1 MRKFYT
7 LFAAVLMSTGMWAQ
21 SITVSIDTESNFQP
35 TTISNGSFDDEPW
48 MVFTFENETYQSC
61 PHDRNLDTASDS
73 KDNES
78 GYAQNVVFNGVGGGW
93 NTTER
98 TLWRSSLFEITNS
111 TDGKHN
117 YQHNSSIPQTD
128 KYVEMNNYHSCM
140 LYQDLRTNSHDV
152 IRWTLKHAVT
162 TAGNEYQPIRVEI
175 GAPNRDSNGN
185 IVNASGW
192 ANSLDPQIVLS
203 TKAIYRHD
211 GVTDKDGKTSKI
223 GFGSATDLQY
233 LRLHNTDGD
242 QRSGWWTAQGVY
254 AIPEGQTV
262 TRFGF
267 ISEAEKKNQ
276 GNLLDAITFS
286 TLIGNLS
293 AQQLVNHDVE
303 VKGYWGETDPI
314 KRFKVVIDGV
324 VHDIDMSSVVGK
336 NFRIIIPASIV
347 GTATSV
353 EAYHQ
358 DYQVAENTIAVTPVY
373 SSTLQSGTDD
383 ASQWS
388 ISPAVAEANTT
399 IDVTYSGLLRP
410 ATVATTPI
418 ASTWTMEYTGTIQ
431 SFTAPATGVYE
442 LQVWGAQGGTYSD
455 YNAGGLGGYATCH
468 ANLTQGET
476 IYIYVGG
483 QGGTGTNAGAG
494 TGGWNGG
501 GTGGKSYSSYYP
513 SAGGGGGATHISK
526 VNNQVIGSGSGQCA
540 SLVGSNF
547 IIVAG
552 GGGGAGWAK
561 TTPGVGGGTEA
572 SKGTKIV
579 SSDNYSTYSTYY
591 YYSTA
596 RSYGANGGNSVQVS
610 NCDAEGAGGGGGGY
624 YGGNAYCANSNFPDK
639 TTFQNAAGCGGGSAC
654 NSSHATDYSATAGLR
669 SGNGKAEIRL
679 LSVTGAPSLTEATK
693 VADNHWQYT
702 VPNYNVEVQVE
713 YHPFPGT
720 GTENDPYLISSSEDW
735 NLLASKVNGG
745 KTYAGKYFRQ
755 TADFTVTNVVGATEH
770 ADGGNLADERF
781 ITFNGIY
788 DGDGHILNVNIDVV
802 GERYVGP
809 FHCVSDA
816 TIRNLVVTGYV
827 SITGG
832 SKVEARRHPSALIG
846 CCREGNVLIENCHV
860 SANVSG
866 ADYIGGLI
874 GHSWDANV
882 TIRGCVY
889 SGTLTAEGHNCTGG
903 FIGWGGDHGNVT
915 IVLTNN
921 LFVGSYSG
929 SGRFQPM
936 GFLCSVD
943 NNART
948 VTNSY
953 YKTTATIVANN
964 DGNNIEKDLSNRS
977 KLAYRALG
985 GEGVTLEPAG
995 SLTTYNVSGIST
1007 NNLGLKYND
1016 AIYAA
1021 GGETI
1026 SLDLSGSSN
1035 YKASAGTLTGS
1046 SNPRTL
1052 SMPASNVTIYGAA
1065 SVSAAPSANNLTY
1078 TGTEQALVSAGTAVG
1093 GTMAYSLDN
1102 NVWSTTVPTAT
1113 NAGNYTVFYRVE
1125 GDDTHAD
1132 YTPEYNSVAVS
1143 IDKINVAITTPPA
1156 IVSGLVYN
1164 GQLQTLITAGT
1175 SSHGEIEYRL
1185 NDGTYSTAIPQAEA
1199 IGVYTVY
1206 YRVAMNNANYVDV
1219 PEASLIV
1226 SISATSTLY
1235 DNDENL
1241 TVALTG
1247 LANSGAAYDITI
1259 GRTIY
1264 AGPYNTF
1271 CLPFDLSAE
1280 QIAAS
1285 PLNGAILKDYNGAD
1299 VTGTGAERD
1308 LNIHLTDLT
1317 QIEAGK
1323 PFLVKTE
1330 TNIENPVFNDV
1341 TITYTGDANGLGQNI
1356 VADYVDFQ
1364 GLLAPFDLAGTYQS
1378 SPDYLGVGMDGRL
1391 YWADA
1396 TLSTAKMRAFR
1407 AFFHVKEVNIQ
1418 NSPVRRGM
1426 HAQFVEDAP
1435 QTPTDVEPVTG
1446 NPSPVTEKILRNGI
1460 LYILRNGKT
1469 YNAQGQELE

>member
-48 MVFTFENETYQSC
+48 MVFTFENETYYSC

-303 VKGYWGETDPI
+303 VKGYWGETNPT

-383 ASQWS
+383 ASQWT
-388 ISPAVAEANTT
+388 ISPAVAEAETT

-561 TTPGVGGGTEA
+561 TTPGVGGGTQA

-591 YYSTA
+591 YYSTD

-624 YGGNAYCANSNFPDK
+624 YGGNAYCANSNFPSG
-639 TTFQNAAGCGGGSAC
+639 TTFQNAAGCGGGSAY
-654 NSSHATDYSATAGLR
+654 NSSLATDYSATAGLR

-713 YHPFPGT
+713 YYPAASVTTSGNVTTEYLDFASALAAWESNSTLKLLMDVTTNSTITVNSPKTLDLNGFGIKANGVRVMHVGAGGNLTIMDSNTDNLTHRFSISYPYSSNIVYAGLATLDEANGAIVIEGGYITGGNASSGT
-720 GTENDPYLISSSEDW
+720 WSPYHQGGAGIRVDGGTVTLQGGTIIGNHAESGW
-735 NLLASKVNGG
+735 GGGVMVTNGG
-745 KTYAGKYFRQ
+745 TFTMTGGAICYNRAEWGSGVSMYGNNDLQSSNKHGTQFAMSAGSIHHNYANGGDAVHNVSRDYTVTYSMTGGSIHNNYAQGNYDRAGLHVDGTRFTCNISGNPVIIHNLNGSKERASTVGDAIMTITGDMDGANIGVWKSTTGAFTTGYSTYNNVHPSMYFHSEHSSYVVGLNASGEAYLHVPYTVTFSGNGNDGGTVPSDANTYAGRGLVTISSAVPTKIGHSFAGWLNSVDGITYAAGASFII
-755 TADFTVTNVVGATEH
+755 TANTTLTAQWSVNQYT
-770 ADGGNLADERF
+770 
-781 ITFNGIY
+781 ITFNS
-788 DGDGHILNVNIDVV
+788 N
-802 GERYVGP
+802 
-809 FHCVSDA
+809 
-816 TIRNLVVTGYV
+816 
-827 SITGG
+827 GG
-832 SKVEARRHPSALIG
+832 SAVDPITQDYGTAITSLADPTRTYYAFAGWSPELPATMPA
-846 CCREGNVLIENCHV
+846 EDIE
-860 SANVSG
+860 
-866 ADYIGGLI
+866 
-874 GHSWDANV
+874 
-882 TIRGCVY
+882 
-889 SGTLTAEGHNCTGG
+889 LTAQW
-903 FIGWGGDHGNVT
+903 IG
-915 IVLTNN
+915 
-921 LFVGSYSG
+921 
-929 SGRFQPM
+929 
-936 GFLCSVD
+936 
-943 NNART
+943 A
-948 VTNSY
+948 
-953 YKTTATIVANN
+953 
-964 DGNNIEKDLSNRS
+964 
-977 KLAYRALG
+977 
-985 GEGVTLEPAG
+985 GVTL
-995 SLTTYNVSGIST
+995 S
-1007 NNLGLKYND
+1007 D
-1016 AIYAA
+1016 A
-1021 GGETI
+1021 
-1026 SLDLSGSSN
+1026 
-1035 YKASAGTLTGS
+1035 
-1046 SNPRTL
+1046 
-1052 SMPASNVTIYGAA
+1052 
-1065 SVSAAPSANNLTY
+1065 
-1078 TGTEQALVSAGTAVG
+1078 
-1093 GTMAYSLDN
+1093 
-1102 NVWSTTVPTAT
+1102 
-1113 NAGNYTVFYRVE
+1113 
-1125 GDDTHAD
+1125 
-1132 YTPEYNSVAVS
+1132 
-1143 IDKINVAITTPPA
+1143 
-1156 IVSGLVYN
+1156 
-1164 GQLQTLITAGT
+1164 
-1175 SSHGEIEYRL
+1175 
-1185 NDGTYSTAIPQAEA
+1185 
-1199 IGVYTVY
+1199 
-1206 YRVAMNNANYVDV
+1206 
-1219 PEASLIV
+1219 
-1226 SISATSTLY
+1226 
-1235 DNDENL
+1235 DENL
-1241 TVALTG
+1241 TTILTALNDDVAR
-1247 LANSGAAYDITI
+1247 DITI

-1271 CLPFDLSAE
+1271 CLPFSMTAE

-1330 TNIENPVFNDV
+1330 TNIENPTFNGV
-1341 TITYTGDANGLGQNI
+1341 TVTYTGDVNGLGQNI

-1407 AFFHVKEVNIQ
+1407 AFFHVKATSIP

-1435 QTPTDVEPVTG
+1435 QTPTGVEPVTG
-1446 NPSPVTEKILRNGI
+1446 NPSPVTEKLLRNGI
-1460 LYILRNGKT
+1460 LYILRDGKT